1 LTRDQLN
8 SGRGRRQSP
17 ARLAGHAR
25 PLNRATNAGTAGHAG
40 IEAQPIYVM
49 VNTKKGNM
57 QKREI
62 KKIATVL
69 KKMSVGDK
77 LTLVEILIS
86 FEKQGNYSACGL
98 YQMIRNKHP
107 ELWER
112 EQHRLDMEAQGN

>member
-1 LTRDQLN
+1 LTRDQLS
-8 SGRGRRQSP
+8 SGRGQAQSP

-25 PLNRATNAGTAGHAG
+25 PRTRATNAAAVARAGTGPHLMC
-40 IEAQPIYVM
+40 VM

-62 KKIATVL
+62 KKIATIL

-77 LTLVEILIS
+77 LKLVEILIS

>member
-1 LTRDQLN
+1 
-8 SGRGRRQSP
+8 
-17 ARLAGHAR
+17 
-25 PLNRATNAGTAGHAG
+25 
-40 IEAQPIYVM
+40 
-49 VNTKKGNM
+49 M

-62 KKIATVL
+62 RKIANIL

-77 LTLVEILIS
+77 LKMVEILIS

-112 EQHRLDMEAQGN
+112 EQQRLDMEAQ

>member
-1 LTRDQLN
+1 MAEHA
-8 SGRGRRQSP
+8 RRQI
-17 ARLAGHAR
+17 
-25 PLNRATNAGTAGHAG
+25 RATNAGTAGHAG

-62 KKIATVL
+62 KKIATIL

-77 LTLVEILIS
+77 LKLVEILIS